1 MFLNKKY
8 PDLLS
13 NREEDEFVDLTFK
26 IENLKEDSDNFNF
39 NLKAKFKDDIVGFK
53 VMMTKNIDRG
63 FDSNMELIKQ
73 NVCYEGVK
81 FIRTGKESDLL
92 VSHLNDLYRFASEK
106 LNMTDLETFT
116 AIALTNEPFN
126 LIEDIVK
133 IKLFGKDQEGASE
146 EDYYESY
153 FNVDLKNQCVWWN
166 EKDPSYRGSLIRG
179 LVKS

>member
-81 FIRTGKESDLL
+81 FIRTGKESDLF
-92 VSHLNDLYRFASEK
+92 V
-106 LNMTDLETFT
+106 
-116 AIALTNEPFN
+116 
-126 LIEDIVK
+126 
-133 IKLFGKDQEGASE
+133 
-146 EDYYESY
+146 
-153 FNVDLKNQCVWWN
+153 
-166 EKDPSYRGSLIRG
+166 
-179 LVKS
+179 

>member
-26 IENLKEDSDNFNF
+26 IENLKEGSDNFNF

-92 VSHLNDLYRFASEK
+92 VSHLNDLYGFASEK

-146 EDYYESY
+146 ED
-153 FNVDLKNQCVWWN
+153 
-166 EKDPSYRGSLIRG
+166 
-179 LVKS
+179 